1 MKGDVHFMMPQAVT
15 HAAMRGP
22 TRNVDVR
29 REAAALSSHCPKVAR
44 SLKTDQNRNV
54 DGVFGK

>member
-1 MKGDVHFMMPQAVT
+1 MMPQAVT
-15 HAAMRGP
+15 HTAMRGP

-29 REAAALSSHCPKVAR
+29 REAAALSPHRPKVAR